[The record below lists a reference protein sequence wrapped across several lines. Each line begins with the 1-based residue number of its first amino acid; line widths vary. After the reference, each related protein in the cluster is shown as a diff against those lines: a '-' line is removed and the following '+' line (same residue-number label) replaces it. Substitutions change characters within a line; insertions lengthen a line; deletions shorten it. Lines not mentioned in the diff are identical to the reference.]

1 MTEGKEDNVQK
12 LSEKKILV
20 TFTFTYGIN
29 SPIRYDLTNRTNPE
43 DLMSAN

>member
-1 MTEGKEDNVQK
+1 MTESKEDNVQK

-20 TFTFTYGIN
+20 TFNYGIN